1 MANLKVGTQIEIRE
15 NYKPMYRLFG
25 NKGKIK
31 SQNTTCQQ
39 YNQSER
45 VDYYDVEAISLIS
58 KKMEL
63 IPVQKIHVKPIES
76 NSVKSLAE

>member
-63 IPVQKIHVKPIES
+63 IPVKKIHCKETNQSPI
-76 NSVKSLAE
+76 KQI